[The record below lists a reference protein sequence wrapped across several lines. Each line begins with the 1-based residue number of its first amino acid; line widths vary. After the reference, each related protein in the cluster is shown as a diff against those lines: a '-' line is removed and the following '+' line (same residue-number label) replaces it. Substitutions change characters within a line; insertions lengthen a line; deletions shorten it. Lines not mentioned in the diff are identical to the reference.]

1 MLPCGHWCLPWTPPQ
16 QCEPQSRAVGACQGL
31 FTDEIW
37 EMCFVSLSIS
47 TPMYTI
53 DAFRRRLL
61 CPQVSSHLLA
71 QLTICTLLCGCS
83 WLIMLSAMGQVQLLI
98 CIGTVFAAKDT
109 DLYHGIFKFNQV
121 LQRSPVTEFCFDL
134 RWNSNVGSGISVQ
147 VGRWI
152 QNSRI
157 GR

>member
-1 MLPCGHWCLPWTPPQ
+1 MLPCGHWCLLWTPPQ

-109 DLYHGIFKFNQV
+109 DLYHTESLNLTRFSRGHLSQSFV
-121 LQRSPVTEFCFDL
+121 LIWGEIQMWV
-134 RWNSNVGSGISVQ
+134 VGFLFG
-147 VGRWI
+147 
-152 QNSRI
+152 
-157 GR
+157 